1 MYKCTFL
8 QNLDGQDM
16 LMLFPVLL
24 LAKREQDF
32 GNAAYCQVAF
42 LALAPSKLHQV
53 FVFNPCEMS
62 VVQPKLPALG

>member
-1 MYKCTFL
+1 
-8 QNLDGQDM
+8 
-16 LMLFPVLL
+16 MLFPVLL